1 MVQTAMDLPGGNG
14 NFTKKKM
21 TKQLTGKRDDTSLH
35 HAARAGN
42 LEGIREILSGAS
54 DDMALKELLAAQ
66 NQSGETGLYV
76 AAEYGYV
83 ELVREMLKY
92 HDANIA
98 SIKAKNGYDALLIS
112 AKQGDVGILFLYLAF
127 KSLFFLE
134 KYQVAQRK
142 VAFF

>member
-1 MVQTAMDLPGGNG
+1 MDLPGGNG

-54 DDMALKELLAAQ
+54 DDMALKELLSAQ

-112 AKQGDVGILFLYLAF
+112 AKQGDVGILSLYLAF
-127 KSLFFLE
+127 KLLFF
-134 KYQVAQRK
+134 
-142 VAFF
+142 